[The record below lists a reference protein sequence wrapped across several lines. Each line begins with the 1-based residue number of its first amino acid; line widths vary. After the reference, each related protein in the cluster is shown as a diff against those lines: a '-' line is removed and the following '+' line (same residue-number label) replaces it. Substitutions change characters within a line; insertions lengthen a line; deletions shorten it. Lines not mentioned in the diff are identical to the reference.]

1 MNACADVFYCLV
13 FINFTGKY
21 LLVRDPNK
29 AQLRLYA
36 LPAGVVAAEE
46 SEGELDEGDADADEA
61 DE

>member
-1 MNACADVFYCLV
+1 M
-13 FINFTGKY
+13 
-21 LLVRDPNK
+21 RDPNK